1 MTQEKTQIEQALSL
15 LELTGLTAL
24 ANEYSG
30 TLSGGQRKLLA
41 LARILMR
48 DPDLVLLD
56 EPAAGVNPTLILKL
70 MEFIKEIQTKHGKT
84 FLIVEHNMNFIS
96 AVCNTVCVLDAG
108 LKIAEGRPEE
118 IQRNDM
124 VLEAYLG
131 GREKSRKG
139 AKQ

>member
-1 MTQEKTQIEQALSL
+1 
-15 LELTGLTAL
+15 
-24 ANEYSG
+24 
-30 TLSGGQRKLLA
+30 LLA
-41 LARILMR
+41 LSRILMR
-48 DPDLVLLD
+48 NPDLVLLD

-96 AVCNTVCVLDAG
+96 SVCNRVCVLDAG
-108 LKIAEGRPEE
+108 LKIAEGSPEE
-118 IQRNDM
+118 IQRTDM